1 MVATCAGAILLL
13 LLASPSRLR
22 LQASPLLT
30 CCEGCCTCARSDSQV
45 RALEQNVIAILSNEQ
60 AGELLVGRVSRPAL
74 CSVAVRSVGEQERR
88 RCACFAV
95 LAVVCVARM
104 VS

>member
-1 MVATCAGAILLL
+1 M
-13 LLASPSRLR
+13 
-22 LQASPLLT
+22 
-30 CCEGCCTCARSDSQV
+30 
-45 RALEQNVIAILSNEQ
+45 IAILSNEQ
-60 AGELLVGRVSRPAL
+60 AGELLVGLVSRPAL
-74 CSVAVRSVGEQERR
+74 CSGAVRSVGEQERR